1 MYYQVGNKCLEKH
14 QAENLYFSLVVP
26 RIKEN
31 GQIVRPTSG
40 PPWRQFSHCRPLLL
54 LLPAPNPPS
63 DPQSGLET
71 GWIVFGILAS
81 VYFVSLLQKVL
92 K

>member
-31 GQIVRPTSG
+31 GQIVRPEYNGSLWKMSDG
-40 PPWRQFSHCRPLLL
+40 QPLRLLL
-54 LLPAPNPPS
+54 AECSPKTCVWVSAVGRERNFAKV
-63 DPQSGLET
+63 SGC
-71 GWIVFGILAS
+71 
-81 VYFVSLLQKVL
+81 VL
-92 K
+92 IRCWCRRIA

>member
-31 GQIVRPTSG
+31 GQIVRPEYNGSL
-40 PPWRQFSHCRPLLL
+40 WNNL
-54 LLPAPNPPS
+54 
-63 DPQSGLET
+63 QSGLET

-81 VYFVSLLQKVL
+81 VYFVSLLKKVL

>member
-1 MYYQVGNKCLEKH
+1 VGNKCLEKH

-31 GQIVRPTSG
+31 GQRVRPGYNGSLRKKADG
-40 PPWRQFSHCRPLLL
+40 QPLGLL
-54 LLPAPNPPS
+54 VAEWSPKDNL
-63 DPQSGLET
+63 QSGLET
-71 GWIVFGILAS
+71 GWVVFGIRAA
-81 VYFVSLLQKVL
+81 VFFVFLLKKVL